1 MATPDETKKIREELE
16 KQANKRVNPLLKGL
30 SMLTG
35 GIAGEFTGT
44 NEQIRQQRQAK
55 RTLMEENLAALQEER
70 LMARLK
76 AQQEEMLKRQIELE
90 NERTQA
96 DLLRRS
102 EEAAGAEDVLGG
114 STFVGPVS
122 QSRELGRR
130 TARLQRLA
138 TGEKEASEKAG
149 LIGRLNAEMG
159 ATEKAAIESGIMP
172 DYSQLDINTL
182 RRMAGASDVSQRQKL
197 EARQAKLDEG
207 KVFVSRNASGDV
219 SVQGPADLVNRFQ
232 TANPEFFKRRKDS
245 PYKVSMRET
254 EDGRSFNVDFG
265 EMTADEIKGIAPQLD
280 DMKKAYG
287 ASSREDLSGAGGEGT
302 KAFPK
307 APPVKEGEPMVG
319 RSDGKARSAAA
330 AAVAAQARAE
340 AEPQALGPMSPEQEF
355 SAINRK
361 LAEMEARGGSS
372 AYGARQTLTT
382 PFYTD
387 VASELNVQPEQVG
400 GSVYQ
405 RTPRTVV
412 SQNFP
417 AEQFRN
423 LPQEVQN
430 RLYIEAMNKSAQ
442 AMRDA
447 KYKPSGTFSEYQ
459 LNDPWM
465 GSMFDKLSR

>member
-55 RTLMEENLAALQEER
+55 RTLMAEEVAALEDQRILERARITREEELKR
-70 LMARLK
+70 RIAEKAAEDEARLLEETRKSRGAEMALKGEDMVGPLDPATMAGMAAAK
-76 AQQEEMLKRQIELE
+76 AAQARVQAERINALKGRETEMRGYLAGRGVQLGDPDVETVAFLEAQERSKEALKKEQDTKMQLMTPSGSVVYGSYDELAKKYPALTANISVAKTKE
-90 NERTQA
+90 SKPLDVSFREA
-96 DLLRRS
+96 DGEYVFNFGPGVS
-102 EEAAGAEDVLGG
+102 PEEAAKYKQDVY
-114 STFVGPVS
+114 
-122 QSRELGRR
+122 
-130 TARLQRLA
+130 
-138 TGEKEASEKAG
+138 KAFG
-149 LIGRLNAEMG
+149 
-159 ATEKAAIESGIMP
+159 TPK
-172 DYSQLDINTL
+172 
-182 RRMAGASDVSQRQKL
+182 
-197 EARQAKLDEG
+197 
-207 KVFVSRNASGDV
+207 
-219 SVQGPADLVNRFQ
+219 
-232 TANPEFFKRRKDS
+232 KD
-245 PYKVSMRET
+245 
-254 EDGRSFNVDFG
+254 
-265 EMTADEIKGIAPQLD
+265 
-280 DMKKAYG
+280 
-287 ASSREDLSGAGGEGT
+287 DLSGEGAGGEGT
-302 KAFPK
+302 KTFPK